1 MENTAIELS
10 TNGKKAFEKG
20 DFESA
25 IQIFS
30 ETAEAYLKEE
40 NFLDAAEAK
49 NNLSV
54 VLLLAEKAEESLEAA
69 KGTDIVFAEADDK
82 LRQAMAL
89 GNQAAA
95 LDELG
100 DLDEAIALYQKSATL
115 FGEIGEGDYQETVLK
130 SIAAI
135 ELRSGRLK
143 DTAQTMLGSLAATK
157 KPNLFQ
163 RFLKFILRF
172 VR

>member
-1 MENTAIELS
+1 MENTAIENS
-10 TNGKKAFEKG
+10 DQGKIAFQEGDFKSAVHFFSEAAKRYSDDGKK
-20 DFESA
+20 
-25 IQIFS
+25 
-30 ETAEAYLKEE
+30 
-40 NFLDAAEAK
+40 LDEAEAK

-54 VLLLAEKAEESLEAA
+54 ALLQAKRAKESLEAA
-69 KGTDIVFAEADDK
+69 KGTDVIFAEADDK

-100 DLDEAIALYQKSATL
+100 DLDDAIALYQRSASL
-115 FGEIGEGDYQETVLK
+115 FGEINEGDFQETVLK

-135 ELRSGRLK
+135 ELRSGRLQ
-143 DTAQTMLGSLAATK
+143 DTAQTMLGSLNATK
-157 KPNLFQ
+157 KPSIFQ
-163 RFLKFILRF
+163 RFLKFILRI